1 MTQKLD
7 TEIRQEQIAT
17 AALAVVAQHGLR
29 RLNVARVARRV
40 GLVPSAIYRH
50 FKSKDD
56 VIDTVLRMVRTR
68 LLENVQAVRAEV
80 ADPFDRLR
88 LLLDRHVQLIR
99 ENQALPRLVFSE
111 EVYDG
116 RPERRRAVFRTIR
129 EYLDQVGD
137 IIQEGQAA
145 GLMRTDLEPGT
156 AAVMFLGLVQ
166 PAAILWQMSDGK
178 FDVTRHTD
186 RAWKV
191 FAEALRVP

>member
-88 LLLDRHVQLIR
+88 RLLDRHVQLIR

-116 RPERRRAVFRTIR
+116 RPERRRAVFRTIQ

>member
-1 MTQKLD
+1 
-7 TEIRQEQIAT
+7 
-17 AALAVVAQHGLR
+17 
-29 RLNVARVARRV
+29 
-40 GLVPSAIYRH
+40 
-50 FKSKDD
+50 
-56 VIDTVLRMVRTR
+56 MVRDR
-68 LLENVQAVRAEV
+68 LLENVQAVRAES

-88 LLLDRHVQLIR
+88 RLLDRHVKLIR
-99 ENQALPRLVFSE
+99 ENQALPRIVFSE

-116 RPERRRAVFRTIR
+116 RPARRRAVFRTIQA
-129 EYLDQVGD
+129 YLDQVAD

-145 GLMRTDLEPGT
+145 GLVRTDLEPGT

-166 PAAILWQMSDGK
+166 PAAILWHMSDGK